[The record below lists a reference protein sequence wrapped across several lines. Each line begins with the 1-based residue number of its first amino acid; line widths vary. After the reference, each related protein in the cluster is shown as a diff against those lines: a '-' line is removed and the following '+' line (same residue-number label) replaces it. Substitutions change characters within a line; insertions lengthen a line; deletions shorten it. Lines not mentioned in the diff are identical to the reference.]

1 MVAIII
7 GPVGVSLSF
16 TPTVLDDGL
25 INMLVAPEV
34 SKIDPTNSVTLT
46 GFEIPGLTTRRAQ
59 TTVELRDGQSFAIA
73 GLIQSDFQDTVR
85 QVPGVADIP
94 ILGALLRSTAFQRN
108 ETELVIIVTPHLVQP
123 AQAGTLRAPTD
134 NFVPP
139 SDFDAFVMGQVESP
153 HSGVQQHPAVRP
165 LELEGAGG
173 IEGRYGHIIR

>member
-165 LELEGAGG
+165 LELKGAGG